1 MTTATLPTAPMTTEQ
16 TRARVSR
23 LVELAERWQ
32 IIPAIEE
39 LYDDDV
45 EVSENLNPPTVGK
58 SANLE
63 RERGFVAWVA
73 EVREMR
79 AALVLVD
86 GDRSLINWHQDLVGT
101 DGKHLVFDQLALQE
115 WKDGRIVR
123 ERFVYDPATLAR

>member
-1 MTTATLPTAPMTTEQ
+1 MSTATLPATSMTTEQ

-23 LVELAERWQ
+23 LVELAERWE
-32 IIPAIEE
+32 ILPAIEE

-45 EVSENLNPPTVGK
+45 EVSENLNPPMVGK
-58 SANLE
+58 AANRE

-86 GDRSLINWHQDLVGT
+86 GNRSLINWHQDLVGT
-101 DGKHLVFDQLALQE
+101 DGRHLVFDQLALQE
-115 WKDGRIVR
+115 WHDGRIVR

>member
-1 MTTATLPTAPMTTEQ
+1 MSTATLPATSMTTEQ

-23 LVELAERWQ
+23 LVELAERWE

-45 EVSENLNPPTVGK
+45 EVSENLNPPMIGK
-58 SANLE
+58 AANLA

-86 GDRSLINWHQDLVGT
+86 GDRSVINWHQDLVGT

-123 ERFVYDPATLAR
+123 ERFIYDPATLVK